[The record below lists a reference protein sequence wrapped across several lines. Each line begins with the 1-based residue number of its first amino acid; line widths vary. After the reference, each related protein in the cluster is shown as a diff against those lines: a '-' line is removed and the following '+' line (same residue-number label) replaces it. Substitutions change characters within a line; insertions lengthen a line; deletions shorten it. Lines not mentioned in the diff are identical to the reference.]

1 MVPLVV
7 LTCLLAGCLAQKP
20 HPCSSPSLLTGGL
33 SVSTQNE
40 KLWTYARYLYDDLG
54 QRVRIMELGSYENK
68 SFTYDALLLYREG
81 SMYEI
86 NKHDHTCKKK
96 PLKTDFHPL
105 AIPKD
110 ASLLGQVVLGSSSG
124 PGQGLLVNTW
134 MGDLPGK
141 AGKFISTVTEFGCVP
156 ISTAYHTEEFGW
168 VVISFFNNVLG
179 ISEPDQLN
187 PPDFC
192 LDGEKRAGEEEQT
205 DFLSLFLK
213 KL

>member
-1 MVPLVV
+1 MLLLVV

-20 HPCSSPSLLTGGL
+20 HPCSSPSLLSGSLT
-33 SVSTQNE
+33 VSTQNE
-40 KLWTYARYLYDDLG
+40 KLWTYARYLYDALG

-86 NKHDHTCKKK
+86 NKHDRTCKKK
-96 PLKTDFHPL
+96 PLKTDFQPM

-110 ASLLGQVVLGSSSG
+110 ASLLGQVVLGTSSG
-124 PGQGLLVNTW
+124 PGEGLLVNTW
-134 MGDLPGK
+134 TGDLPGK
-141 AGKFISTVTEFGCVP
+141 AGKFMSTVPEFGCVP
-156 ISTAYHTEEFGW
+156 ISTAYHTGEFGW
-168 VVISFFNNVLG
+168 VVTSFFNNVLG
-179 ISEPDQLN
+179 ISDPDRLN

-192 LDGEKRAGEEEQT
+192 LGGKRSADEEEQT